1 MAQWLIL
8 EGAANN
14 VTTGHVDQGILTR
27 DVRQSDRPSIRGSLV
42 RLIDAHCVFARLVV
56 PATCIISATTMEKS
70 SKYQR
75 PGEGSTCLLPR
86 LVGHEESLLSL
97 VADFLGI
104 VRGRELRNAREAIEH
119 FEE

>member
-1 MAQWLIL
+1 MI
-8 EGAANN
+8 
-14 VTTGHVDQGILTR
+14 
-27 DVRQSDRPSIRGSLV
+27 SLL
-42 RLIDAHCVFARLVV
+42 LIDVQGLPQRSWQTHVFCLHEVSWKGVWGRHGLLAAGLCQ
-56 PATCIISATTMEKS
+56 PAKS
-70 SKYQR
+70 KHHR